1 MVVVFCV
8 LASLPQHPGVP
19 GLTPGRHTAG
29 GEFEGQHAALVK
41 VQLVFL
47 GLPDMQ
53 DLHVAAL
60 HANSQPVLVG
70 AVAQGKNLG
79 MKREWR
85 TSKTLWVVGGCPEL
99 GAGGEVLHHSPHV
112 EKQLA
117 PGLDAAGNCMSN
129 H

>member
-1 MVVVFCV
+1 MGTP
-8 LASLPQHPGVP
+8 LAHLSTPSCGIPGHLPYPSDPAFDPLEHAERTTPEQLLLEESMGWGVKENRD
-19 GLTPGRHTAG
+19 GRVIGHTAK
-29 GEFEGQHAALVK
+29 E
-41 VQLVFL
+41 
-47 GLPDMQ
+47 
-53 DLHVAAL
+53 
-60 HANSQPVLVG
+60 
-70 AVAQGKNLG
+70 G